1 MHVNATFTEKYRKIK
16 ILEQNTVEQE
26 RPPLSLGE
34 NQRDVERGGH

>member
-1 MHVNATFTEKYRKIK
+1 MYANATVIEKYRKIK
-16 ILEQNTVEQE
+16 ILEQNTVDQE